1 VRNEIKPSGGV
12 GLDVNG
18 WTDTVDTGFA
28 YCQNVTPVI
37 LKLTALQN
45 RNTKEVIEMKT
56 NPVKAALAAGQPQVG
71 TWLSFGDVFTARL
84 MARTGFPWLT
94 VDLEHSPIDWQM
106 ASLMFAVIA
115 DAGCVPLARV
125 PRGDHDLIKR
135 VLDGG
140 AWGVVV
146 PMVNTVEQAK
156 IAIAAAKYPPQGN
169 RSIGGSIPAQ
179 NFQTPTGEYY
189 RRANDE
195 ILVILQTESP
205 EGVDNAEAIY
215 SLPGVDAI
223 FVGPNDLFW
232 QMKKPDGTEP
242 TPGEFE
248 AMLQRVL
255 AAGKKTGTP
264 VGIHCQSVEEIQGR
278 ISEGWQ
284 FLALQSELKMMVTKA
299 QELVQQLGLSTADD
313 LVRY

>member
-1 VRNEIKPSGGV
+1 
-12 GLDVNG
+12 
-18 WTDTVDTGFA
+18 
-28 YCQNVTPVI
+28 
-37 LKLTALQN
+37 
-45 RNTKEVIEMKT
+45 MKT

-179 NFQTPTGEYY
+179 NFQTGTGEYY

-205 EGVDNAEAIY
+205 EGVANAEAIY

-242 TPGEFE
+242 SAEEFE
-248 AMLQRVL
+248 AVLQRVL

-264 VGIHCQSVEEIQGR
+264 VGIHCQEIAEVQHR
-278 ISEGWQ
+278 IREGWQ
-284 FLALQSELKMMVTKA
+284 FLALQSELKMMVSKA
-299 QELVQQLGLSTADD
+299 QELVQELGLETASD

>member
-1 VRNEIKPSGGV
+1 
-12 GLDVNG
+12 
-18 WTDTVDTGFA
+18 
-28 YCQNVTPVI
+28 
-37 LKLTALQN
+37 
-45 RNTKEVIEMKT
+45 MKT
-56 NPVKAALAAGQPQVG
+56 NPVKAALAAGKHQVG
-71 TWLSFGDVFTARL
+71 TWLSFGDMFTARL
-84 MARTGFPWLT
+84 MARTGFAWLT

-106 ASLMFAVIA
+106 ASMMFAAIA
-115 DAGCVPLARV
+115 DSGCVPLARV

-140 AWGVVV
+140 AWGVIV

-156 IAIAAAKYPPQGN
+156 IAIAAAKFPPEGN

-179 NFQTPTGEYY
+179 NFQTSAGEYY

-242 TPGEFE
+242 TPAEFE
-248 AMLQRVL
+248 AMLQRVRS
-255 AAGKKTGTP
+255 AGKKTGTP
-264 VGIHCQSVEEIQGR
+264 VGIHCQTIPEIQQR
-278 ISEGWQ
+278 IAAGWQ
-284 FLALQSELKMMVTKA
+284 FLALQSELKMMVSKA
-299 QELVQQLGLSTADD
+299 QELVQELGLDTASD